1 MVESPKVFSCPHCER
16 LFDSNG
22 VRLSPQ
28 LCVPVSQECGRD
40 DCAGVLAAK
49 VAAAQ
54 ARVVSKVAKRRERRE
69 RQHCRTMHHGLKAN
83 NEGDCHRGM
92 PPEREDSEVDGH
104 PLTHVSQQRE
114 FSTSDTAQSQN
125 EAMLEE
131 LLRTF
136 DLHDATRTARSRWVT
151 NAEWSERFG
160 ITRPNS
166 RASQLNGSDTLQTHP
181 LIKMHRLF
189 VDSRVQPGTLQVWE
203 RSLCFVER
211 SLHIARERKK
221 EDNHQ
226 MAMETQ

>member
-1 MVESPKVFSCPHCER
+1 
-16 LFDSNG
+16 
-22 VRLSPQ
+22 
-28 LCVPVSQECGRD
+28 
-40 DCAGVLAAK
+40 
-49 VAAAQ
+49 
-54 ARVVSKVAKRRERRE
+54 
-69 RQHCRTMHHGLKAN
+69 
-83 NEGDCHRGM
+83 
-92 PPEREDSEVDGH
+92 
-104 PLTHVSQQRE
+104 
-114 FSTSDTAQSQN
+114 
-125 EAMLEE
+125 MLEE